1 MIKPVPVCFLLVSLI
16 GCSEQGDFANI
27 HDEAKPGEKWEDL
40 IVEDGL
46 VCTEVSKLPYSGWTK
61 SFYSNNAVYV
71 FATFEKGLLTQFK
84 RWRRNGSE
92 QLEVRFSGL
101 KVEQLEDLFSLH
113 KGRFGNFHYDP
124 EFLAKGEKVNVLTLD
139 ELKFREFDLQ
149 PCAKH
154 GAFRQWHEDGKI
166 MKEIHFVDGLLD
178 GKWTSWSKDGIK
190 IHEIHFLEGKLH
202 GPHLSWFNRDG
213 VLMREEGYFLNGF
226 PDGSQK
232 TWYANGTIRLH
243 ANYSGGLRHGEFST
257 WHENGKLKEKSNYLN
272 GKLDG
277 FVVLHYPDGRAKETA
292 SYRNGRRHG
301 MLKRFHDNGV
311 LMNQWVFNS
320 GKYHGPWLSFYRT
333 GEKKTRRRYNNGR
346 LESAKVWTPK
356 GREVSECVE
365 DGNGTIVLFE
375 WDGTESGREF
385 YVDGRKVGN

>member
-1 MIKPVPVCFLLVSLI
+1 
-16 GCSEQGDFANI
+16 QGDFANI

-101 KVEQLEDLFSLH
+101 KVEQLEDLFCLH

-257 WHENGKLKEKSNYLN
+257 WH
-272 GKLDG
+272 
-277 FVVLHYPDGRAKETA
+277 
-292 SYRNGRRHG
+292 
-301 MLKRFHDNGV
+301 
-311 LMNQWVFNS
+311 
-320 GKYHGPWLSFYRT
+320 
-333 GEKKTRRRYNNGR
+333 
-346 LESAKVWTPK
+346 
-356 GREVSECVE
+356 
-365 DGNGTIVLFE
+365 
-375 WDGTESGREF
+375 
-385 YVDGRKVGN
+385 